1 MRIIAFIVG
10 LSLMACTNPSKG
22 SKESADA
29 SSMSGQI
36 VQTEEKGIYLDI
48 PVTELKKQLDVR
60 PSDSYIILDVRT
72 PAEISKG
79 KIAGALEMNFYENF
93 SEATSNLDESKEI
106 FVYCAAGGR
115 SAKAS
120 ELLSERGF
128 PKVYNIL
135 GGFSAWSSSGY
146 PIQK

>member
-1 MRIIAFIVG
+1 MRIIAIILG
-10 LSLMACTNPSKG
+10 LSLMACTNPSKD

-29 SSMSGQI
+29 STLTSQN
-36 VQTEEKGIYLDI
+36 VQTQEKGVYLDI
-48 PVTELKKQLDVR
+48 PVAELKKQLEAR
-60 PSDSYIILDVRT
+60 PSGSYIILDVRT
-72 PAEISKG
+72 PGEVSKG

-106 FVYCAAGGR
+106 FIYCAAGGR

-120 ELLSERGF
+120 EMLAERDF

-135 GGFSAWSSSGY
+135 GGFGAWSSSGY
-146 PIQK
+146 PIEK